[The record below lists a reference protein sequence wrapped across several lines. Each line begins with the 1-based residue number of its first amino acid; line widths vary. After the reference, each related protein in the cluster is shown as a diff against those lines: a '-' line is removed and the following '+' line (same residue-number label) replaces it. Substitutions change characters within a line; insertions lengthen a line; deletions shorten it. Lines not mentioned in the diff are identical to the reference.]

1 MLELSFYKVTI
12 ALYKG
17 SNGEGTG
24 IVTSFPAYTKDRL
37 ISKSDDKELL
47 SRMDTID
54 WNSINK

>member
-1 MLELSFYKVTI
+1 MDVGAEFLKATM

-37 ISKSDDKELL
+37 MSKFDDNSLS

-54 WNSINK
+54 

>member
-1 MLELSFYKVTI
+1 MLELSFYKATM

-24 IVTSFPAYTKDRL
+24 IVTLFPAYTKDRL
-37 ISKSDDKELL
+37 MSKSDDKEL
-47 SRMDTID
+47 SSEMDTID